1 MMSNSETIDPIEKRL
16 YEVEVRHYWEH
27 KGWGGKFDHLGI
39 WGLSIFAGLT
49 PFCFLWFVID
59 ELTIDSIAF
68 WGLFSFMTMMVLV
81 SRYLFFPDKHRC
93 YHLTP
98 LGIHYTEK
106 DMIPDVAYQ
115 VVRGLAWVGIVVCI
129 IAAFILGPLAF
140 VGAGGFAL
148 MSFGM
153 TNFRPSI
160 NRSYILIS
168 ERTVVFDLE
177 NDCVLSFEAL
187 EQDVHAYGGNVFTT
201 TLDQKKELLS
211 ILRSLFPSVELVKI
225 QRFKD
230 KYKHPVYHQE
240 EEKATE

>member
-1 MMSNSETIDPIEKRL
+1 MSISETINPIEKRL

-129 IAAFILGPLAF
+129 IAVFVLGPLAF

-153 TNFRPSI
+153 TNFRP
-160 NRSYILIS
+160 NVNQSYILMD
-168 ERTVVFDLE
+168 ERTILFDLI
-177 NDCVLSFEAL
+177 NDNVLSFTIPEKDNL
-187 EQDVHAYGGNVFTT
+187 EYKRRVYTQTYEEKLTVINHLYTIFPNLEVIKINRAN
-201 TLDQKKELLS
+201 DQ
-211 ILRSLFPSVELVKI
+211 
-225 QRFKD
+225 
-230 KYKHPVYHQE
+230 YKHPIYQQE
-240 EEKATE
+240 EESAAE

>member
-1 MMSNSETIDPIEKRL
+1 MSYSETINPIEKRL

-129 IAAFILGPLAF
+129 IAVFVLGPLAF
-140 VGAGGFAL
+140 VGTGGFAL

-153 TNFRPSI
+153 TNFRPTI
-160 NRSYILIS
+160 NKHSILIC

-177 NDCVLSFEAL
+177 NDGVLSFAIPEKG
-187 EQDVHAYGGNVFTT
+187 AYAYYGDIFTA
-201 TLDQKKELLS
+201 TLDQKQELLAT
-211 ILRSLFPSVELVKI
+211 LRSLFPRIEFVKI
-225 QRFKD
+225 KRLKD
-230 KYKHPVYHQE
+230 QYKHPVYQQE
-240 EEKATE
+240 EEKSAE

>member
-1 MMSNSETIDPIEKRL
+1 MSNRENINPIKKSL
-16 YEVEVRHYWEH
+16 YEAEIVHYWEH
-27 KGWGGKFDHLGI
+27 KGWGGKFAHLGI

-81 SRYLFFPDKHRC
+81 SRYLFFADKHRC

-115 VVRGLAWVGIVVCI
+115 VVRGFSWVGIVACI
-129 IAAFILGPLAF
+129 IAVFVLGPLAF

-153 TNFRPSI
+153 TNFRP
-160 NRSYILIS
+160 NVNHSYILIS

-177 NDCVLSFEAL
+177 NDGVLSFAVPEKGA
-187 EQDVHAYGGNVFTT
+187 HAYGGDIYTMTV
-201 TLDQKKELLS
+201 DQKQELLS
-211 ILRSLFPSVELVKI
+211 KLHSLFPSIEFVKI
-225 QRFKD
+225 KRLNDQS
-230 KYKHPVYHQE
+230 KH
-240 EEKATE
+240 

>member
-1 MMSNSETIDPIEKRL
+1 MSNSETIDPIENRL
-16 YEVEVRHYWEH
+16 YEAEIVHYWEH

-39 WGLSIFAGLT
+39 WGISIFAGLT

-115 VVRGLAWVGIVVCI
+115 VVRGFAWMGIVVCI
-129 IAAFILGPLAF
+129 IAVFVLGPLAF
-140 VGAGGFAL
+140 IGAGGFAL

-153 TNFRPSI
+153 TNFRP
-160 NRSYILIS
+160 NVNHSYILIS

-177 NDCVLSFEAL
+177 NDGVLSFEAA
-187 EQDVHAYGGNVFTT
+187 EQDVHAYGGDIYTMT
-201 TLDQKKELLS
+201 IDQKQELLAT
-211 ILRSLFPSVELVKI
+211 LRSLFPRIEFVKI
-225 QRFKD
+225 KRLKD
-230 KYKHPVYHQE
+230 QYKHPVYQQE
-240 EEKATE
+240 EEKAAE